1 MSPLGRIV
9 HKTRTHTVIDAKHPK
24 PDQVNAVQF
33 LRHNSPT
40 CGQKSNNSSFK
51 DRTSDVLRLYLL
63 KIPNVRSSISVLT
76 VFPILLVG
84 LKSESIGAF

>member
-33 LRHNSPT
+33 VTAAQLVDKKVT
-40 CGQKSNNSSFK
+40 
-51 DRTSDVLRLYLL
+51 TAVLKTGLVMFY
-63 KIPNVRSSISVLT
+63 VYIS
-76 VFPILLVG
+76 
-84 LKSESIGAF
+84 

>member
-1 MSPLGRIV
+1 MRSSFSGTTAQLV
-9 HKTRTHTVIDAKHPK
+9 DKKVTT
-24 PDQVNAVQF
+24 AV
-33 LRHNSPT
+33 
-40 CGQKSNNSSFK
+40 FK

-84 LKSESIGAF
+84 LKSESIGAFWRYKSKKKGCLYTLIMYKER